1 MNVLWQV
8 ELEARTNEAGTP
20 LRAPTS
26 EAGLATACR
35 DSCYGELKLQIWER
49 LYDGSKG
56 KVCIMQMQMHTR
68 SLKVLAGL

>member
-1 MNVLWQV
+1 M

-20 LRAPTS
+20 LRAPTT

-56 KVCIMQMQMHTR
+56 KVCMQI
-68 SLKVLAGL
+68 S